1 MAFLKST
8 SDRVTP
14 LLQARPC
21 YPLAAQSLSQCL
33 RPFSDA
39 ALLPPQPRPTLCRM
53 LPPHFSSRSPLL
65 PLLPLAA
72 QLPLISWLYF
82 TFPSSGRWI
91 WAPGRNLSFCS
102 LPSPPSSEFI
112 RSPVCFSVS
121 PPQGKL
127 SLIHG
132 HSQGPSTGLTWNQQP
147 RATCQIGFHKSR
159 VSNLRFPHCLCLARS
174 FSPTPLHFPAGPPY
188 QATLDMA

>member
-1 MAFLKST
+1 M
-8 SDRVTP
+8 
-14 LLQARPC
+14 QPC
-21 YPLAAQSLSQCL
+21 SLPSHDQPCVECSLPISLRGALSCPSCL
-33 RPFSDA
+33 
-39 ALLPPQPRPTLCRM
+39 LLPNSHSSPGFTSPFLPRGGGSGPQGG
-53 LPPHFSSRSPLL
+53 
-65 PLLPLAA
+65 
-72 QLPLISWLYF
+72 I
-82 TFPSSGRWI
+82 
-91 WAPGRNLSFCS
+91 SFCS
-102 LPSPPSSEFI
+102 QPSPPSSEFI